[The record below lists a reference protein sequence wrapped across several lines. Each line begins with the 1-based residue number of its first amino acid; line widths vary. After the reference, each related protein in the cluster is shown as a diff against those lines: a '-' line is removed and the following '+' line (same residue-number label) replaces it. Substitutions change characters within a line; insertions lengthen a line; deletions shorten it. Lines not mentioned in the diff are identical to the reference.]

1 MEDYNNM
8 LVDRIRKA
16 GRLLRRRRGPLSE
29 MAGDDRCEKDFRRF
43 RRESLLIP
51 LSDREEGI
59 RQNVI
64 AERMHISPSTLS
76 ETLDKL
82 SADGY
87 IERRPDP
94 DDRRATLVAVTS
106 KGKER
111 AEELEA
117 LNAMM
122 LSKLFENLD
131 EDEKAQLVKL
141 IDKLLAGLEKQ

>member
-1 MEDYNNM
+1 MEDYNTM
-8 LVDRIRKA
+8 LVDRIRKTA
-16 GRLLRRRRGPLSE
+16 RLLRRRRGPLSE

-122 LSKLFENLD
+122 LSRLFENLD